1 VVSLASVAATES
13 YRPAP
18 ADFVP
23 GWLTATDLPEIAAG
37 LGDRPVTLAGTVDGA
52 GRKMTPEEVRAAYA
66 AGGRISVLPEAVWTE
81 EVLARVAV
89 G

>member
-1 VVSLASVAATES
+1 VAATES
-13 YRPAP
+13 YRSAP
-18 ADFVP
+18 ADIVP

-52 GRKMTPEEVRAAYA
+52 GRRMAPEAVRAAYG
-66 AGGRISVLPEAVWTE
+66 AGRRISVLPEAAWTE
-81 EVLARVAV
+81 EALAGFAR